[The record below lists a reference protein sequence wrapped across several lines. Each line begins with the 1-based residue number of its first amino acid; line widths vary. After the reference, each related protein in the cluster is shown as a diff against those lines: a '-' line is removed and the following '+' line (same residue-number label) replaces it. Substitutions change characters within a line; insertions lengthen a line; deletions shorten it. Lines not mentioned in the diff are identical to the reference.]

1 MRKNADLKSIII
13 TNFTFFLTIVR
24 LSLVLSKYY
33 LVLQLTNQKFRRRE
47 GKASSVASLFCISD
61 NRRNSR
67 PERSG
72 G

>member
-1 MRKNADLKSIII
+1 MRKNADLKNMII

-24 LSLVLSKYY
+24 LS